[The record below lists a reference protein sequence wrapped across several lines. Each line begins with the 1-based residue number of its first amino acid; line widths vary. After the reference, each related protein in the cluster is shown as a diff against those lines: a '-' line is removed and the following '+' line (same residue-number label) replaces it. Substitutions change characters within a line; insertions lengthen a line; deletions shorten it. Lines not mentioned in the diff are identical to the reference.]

1 MFHLDRQTNGKAD
14 VTKQKVAF
22 RIFVNAAGY
31 YSGPLGLES
40 KPTSV

>member
-1 MFHLDRQTNGKAD
+1 MFHLERQTNEQTD

-22 RIFVNAAGY
+22 RIFVNVTGY

-40 KPTSV
+40 KARSM